1 MAKPK
6 IDAMIRALYKE
17 RPTIVDDDAK
27 LVAAIWHN
35 LGWDYTAT
43 LYENLRVMPQADTI
57 TRARRKLH
65 EQGEI
70 RYSEDVDAKRFKK
83 FTEITDEYGHSK
95 GNFIMT
101 DRTVQPRADTIK

>member
-1 MAKPK
+1 MPK
-6 IDAMIRALYKE
+6 QHIDKMILALYKE

-43 LYENLRVMPQADTI
+43 LYENLKVMPQADTI

-65 EQGEI
+65 ERGEI
-70 RYSEDVDAKRFKK
+70 RYSEAADARRFKK
-83 FTEITDEYGHSK
+83 FTEVRDEHGAHL
-95 GNFIMT
+95 GNFIVT
-101 DRTVQPRADTIK
+101 DPPVQRRADTIK